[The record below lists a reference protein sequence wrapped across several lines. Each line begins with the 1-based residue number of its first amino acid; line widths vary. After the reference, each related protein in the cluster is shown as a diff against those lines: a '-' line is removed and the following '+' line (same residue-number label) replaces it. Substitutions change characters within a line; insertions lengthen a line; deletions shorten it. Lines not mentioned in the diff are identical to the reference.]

1 MVDKSEFAIATSQLQ
16 NLIPFLIE
24 LLFNLLSQII
34 TISTIKLT
42 SKPVKFFAHQYP
54 SVEFF
59 PRSPWRKIVISPYLS
74 PLREHSYQ
82 SVVK

>member
-42 SKPVKFFAHQYP
+42 YHPVRFLTHKY
-54 SVEFF
+54 
-59 PRSPWRKIVISPYLS
+59 
-74 PLREHSYQ
+74 LRETRLMSLPGQ
-82 SVVK
+82 VLLLLASRFG